1 MTHRARRFAAV
12 LFLGAATAF
21 SSVAPTVATAQ
32 VYASPTEAKYAS
44 VVLDASTGEVLYAR
58 RADSPRYPASITK
71 VMTMYLAFEAMA
83 AGKLKG
89 DDLIVVSPRAA
100 AQPPTKLGLRPGET
114 LTVNDAL
121 SALAVHSAN
130 DIAVA
135 VAERIGGTEQRFA
148 AMMTLRAQELGME
161 NTRFV
166 NASGLPDSR
175 QLTSARDMATLSR
188 AVMRDFPQYY
198 GRFGQRSFRGHNN
211 HNRLLHRMPGVDG
224 IKTGYTRAS
233 GYNLAASA
241 VRDGRRL
248 IAVVLGGSSGAS
260 RDAHVADL
268 LNAGFNVAARRARGE
283 NITMAAM
290 FPESAPVMLASAKPT
305 VEQGD
310 NEPVKPSRAEAKVLA
325 EAVAETKLTRKLR
338 GEQDD
343 ASKVKPEKAKS
354 DKNKAE
360 KAKTEKAEAEAE
372 KATDK
377 KNKGKKEADKTE
389 LAKGS
394 WFVQVGAFQ
403 SETDAK
409 DRLKQVLKKYGKQFK
424 SADGKVEKAS
434 SGGGHWRAR
443 FHGFTPE
450 DAKAAC
456 KVLDAKKE
464 PCLAVKS

>member
-1 MTHRARRFAAV
+1 MTHRARRFAAA
-12 LFLGAATAF
+12 LFL
-21 SSVAPTVATAQ
+21 SVATVVPTAMPTFATAQ
-32 VYASPTEAKYAS
+32 VYAAPTQAKYAGI
-44 VVLDASTGEVLYAR
+44 VMDATTGEVLYAR

-100 AQPPTKLGLRPGET
+100 AQPPSKLGVRAGGT
-114 LTVNDAL
+114 ITVDDAL

-148 AMMTLRAQELGME
+148 AMMTLRAQELGMT

-166 NASGLPDSR
+166 NSNGLPDSR
-175 QLTSARDMATLSR
+175 QLTTARDLAILSR
-188 AVMRDFPQYY
+188 ATMRDFPQYY

-224 IKTGYTRAS
+224 IKTGFTNAS

-248 IAVVLGGSSGAS
+248 IAVVVGGSSGAA

-283 NITMAAM
+283 TITMAAM
-290 FPESAPVMLASAKPT
+290 FPESAPTMLASVRPSI
-305 VEQGD
+305 EQGD
-310 NEPVKPSRAEAKVLA
+310 NQPARPSKAEAKVLA
-325 EAVAETKLTRKLR
+325 EAVAETKLARKLR
-338 GEQDD
+338 GEEETK
-343 ASKVKPEKAKS
+343 SKSEKAKVE
-354 DKNKAE
+354 KAKAE
-360 KAKTEKAEAEAE
+360 KDKADKSDADAKVEKAS
-372 KATDK
+372 DK
-377 KNKGKKEADKTE
+377 KAKGKKETAVE
-389 LAKGS
+389 VAKGT
-394 WFVQVGAFQ
+394 WFVQVDAFQ

-409 DRLKQVLKKYGKQFK
+409 DRLKQVTKKYGKHFA
-424 SADGKVEKAS
+424 SASGKAEKT
-434 SGGGHWRAR
+434 SGGGQWRAR

-456 KVLDAKKE
+456 KILDAKKE

>member
-1 MTHRARRFAAV
+1 MTHRARRFAAA
-12 LFLGAATAF
+12 LFL
-21 SSVAPTVATAQ
+21 SVAAVVPTAVPTLASAQ
-32 VYASPTEAKYAS
+32 VYASPTQAKYAGI
-44 VVLDASTGEVLYAR
+44 VMDATTGEVLYAR

-83 AGKLKG
+83 AGKLRG

-100 AQPPTKLGLRPGET
+100 AQPPSKLGIRAGGT
-114 LTVNDAL
+114 ITVNDAL

-148 AMMTLRAQELGME
+148 AMMTLRAQELGMT

-175 QLTSARDMATLSR
+175 QLTSARDLAVLSR
-188 AVMRDFPQYY
+188 ATMRDFPQYY

-224 IKTGYTRAS
+224 IKTGFTNAS

-248 IAVVLGGSSGAS
+248 IAVVLGGSSGAA

-283 NITMAAM
+283 TVTMAAM
-290 FPESAPVMLASAKPT
+290 FPEAAPTMMASVRPT

-310 NEPVKPSRAEAKVLA
+310 NEPVKPSKAEAKVLA
-325 EAVAETKLTRKLR
+325 EAVAETKLARKLR
-338 GEQDD
+338 GEEE
-343 ASKVKPEKAKS
+343 SKAKPEKTKAGK
-354 DKNKAE
+354 DKATGKAE
-360 KAKTEKAEAEAE
+360 LAKAEAS
-372 KATDK
+372 DK
-377 KNKGKKEADKTE
+377 KTADKKSKGKPAEDEVETAK
-389 LAKGS
+389 AKGT

-403 SETDAK
+403 NETDAK
-409 DRLKQVLKKYGKQFK
+409 DRLKQVNKRYAKHFAAAAGK
-424 SADGKVEKAS
+424 AEKTS
-434 SGGGHWRAR
+434 SGGHWRAR
-443 FHGFTPE
+443 FHGFTSE